1 MQVGL
6 ERDGSAE
13 REREQ
18 RWERV
23 KGPKRTHLSKV

>member
-1 MQVGL
+1 MGVGL

-13 REREQ
+13 REQ

-23 KGPKRTHLSKV
+23 KGSEDDKSQ